1 LGSLIKVDGWMTAND
16 YIKILDDHLLSY
28 LETLDQQNEYHFQ
41 DDNISIHQA
50 RKTLNWMSENNI
62 SHIS

>member
-1 LGSLIKVDGWMTAND
+1 MTAND